1 MSLETGNITASVIS
15 IIEGVLKLAEEDK
28 AAETGS
34 SSADDLIAIVDNAT
48 GGKADPGV
56 IVGHVM
62 GGANEALVSLGL
74 NTAATL
80 ISLASP
86 FILRAIAEL
95 SVKRFSGPAITIH
108 FDEAVEG
115 SD

>member
-1 MSLETGNITASVIS
+1 MSLETGNITASVIG
-15 IIEGVLKLAEEDK
+15 IIEGVLRLAEEEDAAK
-28 AAETGS
+28 AVNAT
-34 SSADDLIAIVDNAT
+34 ADSLISVVDNAT
-48 GGKADPGV
+48 GGNADAGV

-95 SVKRFSGPAITIH
+95 SVKRFSCPSIAIH